1 MSNKKTVRFCVRAK
15 DSSALNQD
23 RCNNLRGKHFSYA
36 DFYAEGANRSAVIA
50 VLNEKQRAKILLLL
64 PTLGLEEIPGGDTT
78 PPTGVPARA
87 ERASEPWSRQ
97 GGRSKALSNTASC
110 PPPATPPPRR
120 KIVSV
125 HKPYAFLPVP
135 EAPASAPPVWHDGTS
150 SHGRYSGEL
159 RCELTNLT
167 PLLVGWERK
176 SLKDAKDAEDPNNLS
191 DTFLTKEKLAGL
203 PKEKSL
209 LCPLRLPRPD
219 DRVLLPGESLK
230 GLLRHELGA
239 LLGAPM
245 ERVKEQRYSYR
256 PNLGID
262 TKRELFLVPRLAK
275 VLEVEEMRTF
285 IGERQ
290 VTVRVPR
297 EVRLI
302 RPPSGKGA
310 QVYLPRPATK
320 DAKPHQH
327 SSKAEVDTKVA
338 NRPVGRNE
346 FRYRGG
352 LGGGI
357 KLPDET
363 YPKEEDD
370 TRSIK
375 VYSKI
380 WLRDPSEDGEKIP
393 VPRDVQVDYLRTV
406 EHLLDP
412 AHGHFSSRHP
422 GFGSDHEARRQAIA
436 IVEQANVEPAA
447 RPFQEGDMIWVEVES
462 DQGGRPP
469 KAITSFGSHYY
480 YRWAYQDTIRTR
492 GGKERAILSPT
503 KAETT
508 LVEEGELTGAP
519 QGLTAARRLFGY
531 VNVERDSVCKGLGK
545 GAFSQLAGRISINC
559 AVEDTRSRSKETDR
573 FLPPTYLKELGQPK
587 PSAVEHYLQQPHIQ
601 GTDPERY
608 QSRGSDQAHL
618 LTYGDLHGRDPAG
631 ELAGRKFYL
640 DREKDWIEHESWKDD
655 SPQNQQNERSTLAIN
670 ASKPGAVFRF
680 TLRFRDLD
688 AAELSAVMLALCPNQ
703 FAAAAQRHLK
713 LPQPQAQPKRTSS
726 RQQQQDDTLPPYC
739 SKLGYARPLGWGSV
753 QITAQELH
761 LLPANTYRL
770 TSQDPSAWFTA
781 HAPTL
786 DLARF
791 KSWLELHRTR
801 HPDAGDYPRDPD
813 GEIFTYHTNR
823 RTEHTKLRRLRPPQ
837 GGTP

>member
-1 MSNKKTVRFCVRAK
+1 MSQGKNIRFSVRAK
-15 DSSALNQD
+15 DGSPLNKE
-23 RCNNLRGKHFSYA
+23 RCNQLKGRSFKHA
-36 DFYAEGANRSAVIA
+36 DFFPEGPSQAAIIA
-50 VLNEKQRAKILLLL
+50 VANEKQRSELIELL
-64 PTLGLEEIPGGDTT
+64 PSLGLEVVPGGNTT
-78 PPTGVPARA
+78 LPTSTSRPARA
-87 ERASEPWSRQ
+87 SAPSSGRRGHSNAPSSRPPE
-97 GGRSKALSNTASC
+97 
-110 PPPATPPPRR
+110 PPPPPKRLPIRP
-120 KIVSV
+120 

-135 EAPASAPPVWHDGTS
+135 QAPASAPPVWHDGSS

-191 DTFLTKEKLAGL
+191 STFLAKENLTRL
-203 PKEKSL
+203 PDEKNL
-209 LCPLRLPRPD
+209 LCPLRLPGPD
-219 DRVLLPGESLK
+219 GRVLLPGESLK

-275 VLEVEEMRTF
+275 VLAVESMRTF

-290 VTVRVPR
+290 VTVHVPCL
-297 EVRLI
+297 VQLI

-310 QVYLPRPATK
+310 QVYLPRLATK
-320 DAKPHQH
+320 DAKPHKH

-363 YPKEEDD
+363 YPKEEDG

-380 WLRDPSEDGEKIP
+380 WLRDPSEDGEEIP
-393 VPRDVQVDYLRTV
+393 VPRDVQADYLRTV

-508 LVEEGELTGAP
+508 LVEEGELTDAP
-519 QGLTAARRLFGY
+519 QELTAARRLFGY
-531 VNVERDSVCKGLGK
+531 VNVERDSVCKGIGK

-559 AVEDTRSRSKETDR
+559 AVEDTSSRSKETDR

-601 GTDPERY
+601 ATDAERY

-618 LTYGDLHGRDPAG
+618 LTYGDLRGNDPGG

-640 DREKDWIEHESWKDD
+640 DQQEPWIKGKQWEDATLD
-655 SPQNQQNERSTLAIN
+655 NQANERSTLAID

-688 AAELSAVMLALCPNQ
+688 ATELSAVMLALCPNQ
-703 FAAAAQRHLK
+703 LAAKAGGDAGK
-713 LPQPQAQPKRTSS
+713 
-726 RQQQQDDTLPPYC
+726 YC

-753 QITAQELH
+753 QIQIKELH
-761 LLPANTYRL
+761 LL
-770 TSQDPSAWFTA
+770 SG
-781 HAPTL
+781 HTL
-786 DLARF
+786 DASHTAERWLTQHPLAIDAAHL
-791 KSWLELHRTR
+791 KAWLALHQR
-801 HPDAGDYPRDPD
+801 HHNRAGDYPRERAKPKRGAPASPHPE